1 MALPNLLKIIGKGDE
16 EKENF
21 RKSLNECLDPRKTK
35 MIVEFNDH
43 ESSSIKSF
51 AVKKR
56 DMIKVTSQF
65 MSVLTYVCKTFIK
78 KFHL

>member
-1 MALPNLLKIIGKGDE
+1 MTQPMKLEKNTIKMWCRRNLALPNLLKIIGKGDE

-51 AVKKR
+51 AVKKKR
-56 DMIKVTSQF
+56 YD
-65 MSVLTYVCKTFIK
+65 
-78 KFHL
+78 